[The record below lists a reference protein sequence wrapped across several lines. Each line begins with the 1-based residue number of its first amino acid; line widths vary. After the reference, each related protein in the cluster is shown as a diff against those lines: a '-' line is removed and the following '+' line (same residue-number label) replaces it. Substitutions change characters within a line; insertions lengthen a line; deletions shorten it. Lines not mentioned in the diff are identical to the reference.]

1 MKCYLR
7 DKGLIKRAPGDGKW
21 RTSMDLWCHV
31 IDHASDGERIGV
43 EATGQQL
50 LLEDPVTSS
59 RATRYLRE
67 TRGRRGRARHTTL
80 NGDTV
85 DPRESLNWPG
95 VRENQMKDATRATT
109 KAEKAAEKVGQV
121 TLSLAADYARDAWD
135 VNVPWFRGN
144 AVRVPAGQVY

>member
-1 MKCYLR
+1 
-7 DKGLIKRAPGDGKW
+7 
-21 RTSMDLWCHV
+21 MDLWCYA
-31 IDHASDGERIGV
+31 IEKAADGERVGV

-59 RATRYLRE
+59 RATRQ
-67 TRGRRGRARHTTL
+67 TSGRRGRARQTTL

-85 DPRESLNWPG
+85 DPRQSLNSLG
-95 VRENQMKDATRATT
+95 VLENQMKDPTRATT

-121 TLSLAADYARDAWD
+121 TLSLAADHARDAWE